1 MSSLLYKRKEW
12 IDKLASITKRGKTWQ
27 YAVSHYVD
35 GKSRPIRKGGFRTKA
50 EAVAA
55 AQEVEMRLRKGG
67 QVITKNQPFSEY
79 FLNWIEIYKT
89 KRHYTTYNSYLRT
102 QKRVKNYFNDTPI
115 QKINREM
122 YQRFINQVG
131 EGLSKESV
139 RKINTH
145 IRACVKDAILDGLIT
160 NDFTYKVE
168 LHYTVK
174 AKDEIEKYLNY
185 EEGQKLYEHLLT
197 TLDKKDLSHYM
208 ILLALVT
215 GARYQEIVGLTD
227 KDFDFK
233 NKMLNIEKT
242 WKYKSKDP
250 NEFGELK
257 ADSKPRKIKV
267 DEDVMEKFKELI
279 GDLPKLPFDLVF
291 FSSKSKK
298 LVITNNA
305 VNKALNRMLEKLDIE
320 KVTFHSLRH
329 THCSSCLY
337 DGCSI
342 QTVSERVG
350 HADIATTYNTYTHV
364 LKELKQRDEKIAT
377 QLFKKKKA
385 LRKAV

>member
-1 MSSLLYKRKEW
+1 M
-12 IDKLASITKRGKTWQ
+12 ASITKRGKTWQ
-27 YAVSHYVD
+27 YAVSNYVD

-50 EAVAA
+50 EAIAA

-174 AKDEIEKYLNY
+174 EKDEIEKYINY
-185 EEGQKLYEHLLT
+185 EDGQRLYEYLMQT
-197 TLDKKDLSHYM
+197 VNQQNLSHYM

-215 GARYQEIVGLTD
+215 GARYQELIGLTD

-233 NKMLNIEKT
+233 HNMLDINKT
-242 WKYKSKDP
+242 WKYKSKDKK
-250 NEFGELK
+250 EFGDLK

-267 DEDVMEKFKELI
+267 DEDVMAKFKELLES
-279 GDLPKLPFDLVF
+279 LPERPHDLVF
-291 FSSKSKK
+291 YSPCKSM
-298 LVITNNA
+298 VITNNA
-305 VNKALNRMLEKLDIE
+305 VNKALGRMLKRLNIE

-337 DGCSI
+337 AGCSV
-342 QTVSERVG
+342 QTVSDRVG